1 MEDIAEAMAR
11 ADLHDPH
18 APNLAALAERE
29 GRDQGDQDGSG
40 EFEVYTTP
48 FRTAI
53 MDLDVKGTKTT
64 GCWIG
69 ILWYGAFSL
78 DDLKIYVSS
87 GRHLILESNMV
98 GPFANP
104 GLLCDELIV
113 QVPDPAFHHL
123 HANGI
128 PQTKATSVAP
138 RGSVPRQRIES
149 TCDRIK
155 ANTMVHKYL
164 LPFECDQHLHSINI
178 SSGGNVIPL
187 MEDQNP
193 NLVRLYHSKYVE
205 CSTPQKKTSFLKG
218 IGMHTV
224 INVFLRKAGTVFTAT
239 SHLNEKQRNFASS
252 SEGTAILHELGLTLD
267 SPVIER
273 FFAHNLRLK
282 TAFEDWTRQSKAESG
297 IPTFLKGIAPAEMV
311 EEYAVVRAVSRR
323 TLATKRDLRASK
335 AIEFKTQLA
344 KMDDEILSMEDAMYR
359 GKAGAQLMREA
370 LALGI
375 TDLSDG
381 DQMKYFLFCI
391 KNEDPGEQAA
401 QLRLLLR
408 PSYER
413 IFRGKVESRED

>member
-78 DDLKIYVSS
+78 DGLKIYVSS

-138 RGSVPRQRIES
+138 RGSVPRQQIES

-164 LPFECDQHLHSINI
+164 LPFECDQHFHSINI

-239 SHLNEKQRNFASS
+239 SPGLKFRVANSP
-252 SEGTAILHELGLTLD
+252 TAGGGNGQNPYQQFT
-267 SPVIER
+267 
-273 FFAHNLRLK
+273 
-282 TAFEDWTRQSKAESG
+282 
-297 IPTFLKGIAPAEMV
+297 
-311 EEYAVVRAVSRR
+311 
-323 TLATKRDLRASK
+323 
-335 AIEFKTQLA
+335 
-344 KMDDEILSMEDAMYR
+344 
-359 GKAGAQLMREA
+359 
-370 LALGI
+370 
-375 TDLSDG
+375 
-381 DQMKYFLFCI
+381 
-391 KNEDPGEQAA
+391 
-401 QLRLLLR
+401 
-408 PSYER
+408 
-413 IFRGKVESRED
+413 